1 MVKGMEQ
8 CSRSGSSNSSTCQSP
23 PWPQSPWGQS
33 QTPAH
38 LQARDPS
45 LPGLPPCTSA
55 QEALLRC
62 RCWGQAGPP
71 LPGSTTCAPGCSP
84 GSRQHNRATAVTSG
98 NKVTPGSDKCLLAT
112 KVTGTDCRWAMGDS
126 PKGSP
131 GPPARMTG
139 GRCTPWGCRSVAG
152 LTSHVGLHSTKPRNN
167 RYHTEA
173 GGGQA
178 QCSTWLQATR
188 LHAYGRRACYRAG

>member
-112 KVTGTDCRWAMGDS
+112 KVTGTDCR
-126 PKGSP
+126 
-131 GPPARMTG
+131 
-139 GRCTPWGCRSVAG
+139 CRSVAG